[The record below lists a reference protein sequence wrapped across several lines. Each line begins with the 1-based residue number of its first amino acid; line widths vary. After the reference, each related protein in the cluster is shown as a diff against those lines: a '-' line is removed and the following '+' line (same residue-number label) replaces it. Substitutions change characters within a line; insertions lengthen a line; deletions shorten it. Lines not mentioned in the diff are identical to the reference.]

1 MKLPLSWLR
10 DFVELPAD
18 WDARELAR
26 RLTAAGLEVEGIAAA
41 AGVFSGVVVGRI
53 ISTQRH
59 PQADKLQVCQV
70 VTGDTG
76 DTRGAG
82 GTGGAGGGAAAPL
95 QIVCGAPNARP
106 GLVSALARVGAR
118 LPGDVT
124 IKAATLRGVSSQ
136 GMLCS
141 ARELG
146 LSDVAD
152 GIIELPDDAPL
163 GTGLRSYLDLDDSI
177 LEVNVTPNR
186 GDAMSVLG
194 VARDVVALTGSAL
207 LTPARLR
214 AVAAATAAATPAVS
228 AHASAVA
235 SAAANADAVA
245 VTLQPLAGAPRLL
258 AQPLYDLD
266 NTRATPLWLRERL
279 RRAGLRP
286 ISPVVDVTNY
296 VMLELGQPM
305 HAYDR
310 ARLSGGLA
318 ARRARAGERL
328 RLLDGSEI
336 ALDADAL
343 VIADDES
350 AVGLAGVMGGERS
363 AISAG
368 SIDIVFE
375 AAWFKPAAIAGR
387 ARRYGLQTDASQRFE
402 RGVDWRG
409 QERALALATQLLLE
423 IAGGRAGA
431 VTIAELPD
439 ELPRIAPVRLRSRQL
454 QRLLGAHVAPQDV
467 EGRLRALGMDVHA
480 DQASSDHAEGLYPDG
495 RYPDSGDA
503 DDGHP
508 VWSVTPPSWRFDI
521 QIEPDLIEEVVRI
534 GGLDAIEE
542 RAPMMAV
549 VPRMLASAEV
559 AEGVVMR
566 TLAARGYQEVITYGF
581 VDPTLQRQLF
591 ALVPEGM
598 PPAVEVANPIAADLA
613 VMRSSLLPGLIGVA
627 RENLRRQQQR
637 VRIFEIANR
646 FIVEQSA
653 AGAGAAAGAAAGAE
667 AHFGTVREQKT
678 LAGLALGSRLPEQWS
693 SPATSADFYD
703 VRGDLGALFALGGG
717 LAQFAFEPIAAG
729 YLHPGRAARIVRDG
743 SPMGVVGELHPGLVN
758 ALGLTYAPLLFE
770 FDYSTA
776 FRANLAQFREIS
788 RFPQIRRDI
797 SFTVPIDVA
806 FATLSERVSVA
817 AGSLLKQLS
826 AFDVYQGK
834 GVETGRKS
842 IALGLILQDFSR
854 TLTDDEAD
862 RVVQAVLQ
870 DLGSNLDARI
880 RE

>member
-41 AGVFSGVVVGRI
+41 AGAFSGVVVGRI
-53 ISTQRH
+53 VRAQRH
-59 PQADKLQVCQV
+59 PQADKLQVCEV
-70 VTGDTG
+70 VTGGVD
-76 DTRGAG
+76 GAG
-82 GTGGAGGGAAAPL
+82 RAGGAGGAGGADTPL

-106 GLVSALARVGAR
+106 GLVSAVARIGAR

-124 IKAATLRGVSSQ
+124 IRAATLRGVSSQ

-146 LSDVAD
+146 LGDAAD
-152 GIIELPDDAPL
+152 GILELPDDAPL
-163 GTGLRSYLDLDDSI
+163 GVDLRRYLDLDDSI

-194 VARDVVALTGSAL
+194 VARDVAGLTGTAL
-207 LTPARLR
+207 LMPARLR
-214 AVAAATAAATPAVS
+214 AGAP
-228 AHASAVA
+228 
-235 SAAANADAVA
+235 AANAGAIA

-258 AQPLYDLD
+258 AQALSGVD
-266 NTRATPLWLRERL
+266 NTHATPLWLRERL

-296 VMLELGQPM
+296 VMLELGQPL

-336 ALDADAL
+336 ALDADVL

-350 AVGLAGVMGGERS
+350 AIGLAGVMGGERS

-368 SIDIVFE
+368 STDIVFE

-409 QERALALATQLLLE
+409 QERALALATQLLLG
-423 IAGGRAGA
+423 IASGRAGGL
-431 VTIAELPD
+431 TIAELPD
-439 ELPRIAPVRLRSRQL
+439 ELPLISPVRLRSRQL
-454 QRLLGAHVAPQDV
+454 QRLLGVPVAPQDI
-467 EGRLRALGMDVHA
+467 EGRLTALGMHVHA
-480 DQASSDHAEGLYPDG
+480 EQDGNHAAE
-495 RYPDSGDA
+495 RDA
-503 DDGHP
+503 A
-508 VWSVTPPSWRFDI
+508 WSVTPPSWRFDI
-521 QIEPDLIEEVVRI
+521 QIEADLIEEVVRI
-534 GGLDAIEE
+534 GGLDAIDE
-542 RAPMMAV
+542 RPPMMAV
-549 VPRMLASAEV
+549 VPRILASEQV
-559 AEGVVMR
+559 DEQVVMR

-581 VDPTLQRQLF
+581 VDPSLQRQLF
-591 ALVPEGM
+591 ALLPGGA
-598 PPAVEVANPIAADLA
+598 PPAIEIANPIAADLS
-613 VMRSSLLPGLIGVA
+613 VMRSSLLPGLIAVA

-637 VRIFEIANR
+637 VRVFEIANR
-646 FIVEQSA
+646 FVVEPSA
-653 AGAGAAAGAAAGAE
+653 SCG
-667 AHFGTVREQKT
+667 VREQKM
-678 LAGLALGSRLPEQWS
+678 LAGLALGSRLPEQWG
-693 SPATSADFYD
+693 SPATPEDFYD
-703 VRGDLGALFALGGG
+703 VRGDLSALFALGGR
-717 LAQFAFEPIAAG
+717 LAQFEFEPMAAG

-743 SPMGVVGELHPGLVN
+743 SALGLVGELHPSLVS
-758 ALGLTYAPLLFE
+758 AFDLTYAPLLFE
-770 FDYSTA
+770 VDYSAA
-776 FRANLAQFREIS
+776 FRSNLAQFREIS
-788 RFPQIRRDI
+788 RFPHIRRDI
-797 SFTVPIDVA
+797 SFTVPVDVA
-806 FATLSERVSVA
+806 FATLNERVSVA
-817 AGSLLKQLS
+817 AGSLLKQLIT
-826 AFDVYQGK
+826 FDIYQGK
-834 GVETGRKS
+834 GVEIGRKS

-870 DLGSNLDARI
+870 DLSSNLDARI